1 MKKYLYG
8 VSSANSKVLYYLA
21 EQDIALNSHVIIDNP
36 AIGLTVGLIES
47 KKPAPESDAAFP
59 MILRVATN
67 EDLKHHERTIQRGK
81 EAQLYVAK
89 AALRH
94 NLDMKI
100 IQTTFALD
108 NSKLLVV
115 YSAEERVDFRELVK
129 ELAREFKTR
138 IEMKQIGT
146 RDRAQFIGGI
156 GVCGLRLCCNSFM
169 HSFDVISINM
179 AKNQLLS
186 LNIPKLSGQCGK
198 LICCLKYEDE
208 NYVEL
213 RKEFPGMGER
223 IIINREEHR
232 ITGMNLL
239 SRMITLYNGTTYTN
253 LTIEEYNKAK
263 AASARDRERAGYEPR
278 ENNNY
283 NKNRPANNTQNNSN
297 NNGQRPQNNNHN
309 RNNFSKNRGKND
321 IKK

>member
-8 VSSANSKVLYYLA
+8 VSSINSKVLYYLA
-21 EQDIALNSHVIIDNP
+21 EQDIALNGHVIIDNP
-36 AIGLTVGLIES
+36 SIGLTVGLVES
-47 KKPAPESDAAFP
+47 KKDAPLNEAAYP

-67 EDLKHHERTIQRGK
+67 EDLKHQERTIQRGK
-81 EAQLYVAK
+81 EALLFVAR

-100 IQTTFALD
+100 IQTTFSLD
-108 NSKLLVV
+108 NSKLLVI

-129 ELAREFKTR
+129 DLAREFKTR

-146 RDRAQFIGGI
+146 RDRAQYIGGI

-208 NYVEL
+208 NYIEL
-213 RKEFPGMGER
+213 KKEFPSMGER
-223 IIINREEHR
+223 ITINREEHR

-239 SRMITLYNGTTYTN
+239 SRTITLYNGTTYTN
-253 LTIEEYNKAK
+253 LSLDEYNKAK
-263 AASARDRERAGYEPR
+263 AASQRLREKEASEPR
-278 ENNNY
+278 ENNTY
-283 NKNRPANNTQNNSN
+283 NRNKPNNFN
-297 NNGQRPQNNNHN
+297 NNNQRPHNNNNNNQNH
-309 RNNFSKNRGKND
+309 NNFNKNRGKND
-321 IKK
+321 FKK